1 MSIWRAEG
9 SRSRNAANCSPAARG
24 GRSTSTRGSRCTVSW
39 QRPNSS
45 LGGIDGRRRFP
56 GQQKGPAVSSQAL
69 GVIGG
74 ANRDRTGDLYNAIVM
89 VLGFLSFPQISD
101 LYQTLCFTYD
111 YVRSELLRLAVNFRA
126 LLPPC
131 FPGIWG
137 RKFARVIMA
146 KLTKRVVDA
155 ICPDPTGRDTFAWD
169 AGDGAI

>member
-56 GQQKGPAVSSQAL
+56 AQQKGPAVSSQAL

-74 ANRDRTGDLYNAIVM
+74 ANRDRTGDLYNAIVRDR
-89 VLGFLSFPQISD
+89 VSLEFALLRRDAKNTSYSRKLETGSRRGLDTNCASVLSF
-101 LYQTLCFTYD
+101 
-111 YVRSELLRLAVNFRA
+111 LRPNCVQ
-126 LLPPC
+126 
-131 FPGIWG
+131 
-137 RKFARVIMA
+137 
-146 KLTKRVVDA
+146 
-155 ICPDPTGRDTFAWD
+155 
-169 AGDGAI
+169 GAC